1 MSHNEIYQ
9 MFALQFPDYMVK
21 EWFPNGRNSI
31 RIRQKNEQEFVF
43 TYLSKTDW
51 RFETIDSNI
60 RGLLVKKTLADLA
73 GGTFND
79 STNSLTRKIIFG
91 NEKNRKG
98 DTKAL
103 C

>member
-9 MFALQFPDYMVK
+9 MFTLQFPDYMVK

-31 RIRQKNEQEFVF
+31 RIRQKNAQEFVF

-51 RFETIDSNI
+51 RFETIDSYI
-60 RGLLVKKTLADLA
+60 KGLLV
-73 GGTFND
+73 
-79 STNSLTRKIIFG
+79 
-91 NEKNRKG
+91 KNRKG

>member
-9 MFALQFPDYMVK
+9 MFTLQFPDYAKDRVK
-21 EWFPNGRNSI
+21 EWFPNGRNSV

-43 TYLSKTDW
+43 TYLSKNDW
-51 RFETIDSNI
+51 RFETIDSYI
-60 RGLLVKKTLADLA
+60 KGLLV
-73 GGTFND
+73 
-79 STNSLTRKIIFG
+79 
-91 NEKNRKG
+91 KNRKG

>member
-9 MFALQFPDYMVK
+9 MFTLQFPDYAKNLVK

-51 RFETIDSNI
+51 RFETIDSYI
-60 RGLLVKKTLADLA
+60 RGLLV
-73 GGTFND
+73 
-79 STNSLTRKIIFG
+79 
-91 NEKNRKG
+91 KNRKG

>member
-9 MFALQFPDYMVK
+9 MFTLYFPDYAKDRVK
-21 EWFPNGRNSI
+21 EWFPNGQNSV

-51 RFETIDSNI
+51 RFETIDSYI
-60 RGLLVKKTLADLA
+60 KGLLV
-73 GGTFND
+73 
-79 STNSLTRKIIFG
+79 
-91 NEKNRKG
+91 KNRKG

>member
-9 MFALQFPDYMVK
+9 VFTLYFPDYAKDRVK
-21 EWFPNGRNSI
+21 EWVPYGKSSV

-43 TYLSKTDW
+43 TYLSITDW
-51 RFETIDSNI
+51 RFDTIDSYI
-60 RGLLVKKTLADLA
+60 KELLVKK
-73 GGTFND
+73 
-79 STNSLTRKIIFG
+79 RKV
-91 NEKNRKG
+91 

>member
-9 MFALQFPDYMVK
+9 AFTLYLPDYVK
-21 EWFPNGRNSI
+21 DRIKECFPNGKSSV

-51 RFETIDSNI
+51 RFETIDSYI
-60 RGLLVKKTLADLA
+60 KGLLV
-73 GGTFND
+73 
-79 STNSLTRKIIFG
+79 
-91 NEKNRKG
+91 KNRKG
-98 DTKAL
+98 DIKAL

>member
-9 MFALQFPDYMVK
+9 MFTLYFPDYAKDRVK
-21 EWFPNGRNSI
+21 EWFPNEKSSV

-51 RFETIDSNI
+51 RFETIDSYI
-60 RGLLVKKTLADLA
+60 KGLLV
-73 GGTFND
+73 
-79 STNSLTRKIIFG
+79 
-91 NEKNRKG
+91 KNRKG